1 MDAYTKGGDDE
12 MNSVAGDYTTTTQRQ
27 LRYNLH
33 LLRWKQKNNISNNHS
48 GNQSYRW
55 EKHQSWSRS
64 REQKKNRSSREIR
77 HHATVNSPPRK
88 YAAILWIKMK
98 ECKQQSTGHTIF
110 NLRRNNHGTIDGQI
124 NNLLYATMVI
134 SNDNIMLMSLVVACN
149 NIKEQNKL
157 NWHTILTC
165 LNVQ

>member
-48 GNQSYRW
+48 GNQSYPW
-55 EKHQSWSRS
+55 EKTSIMVT
-64 REQKKNRSSREIR
+64 EQRAEEESKLAGNTTSC
-77 HHATVNSPPRK
+77 NSPPRK

-110 NLRRNNHGTIDGQI
+110 NLRRNNHGSIDGQI

-134 SNDNIMLMSLVVACN
+134 SNDNTMLMSLVVTCN
-149 NIKEQNKL
+149 NIKEQIKL
-157 NWHTILTC
+157 NWHIILTC